1 MRPFYIAAAAVFL
14 IDQLTK
20 YLVVH
25 AMNLYQRLEI
35 PVLPPYLQFRMAW
48 NEGINFG
55 LLSSSHDL
63 ARWLLILLALAI
75 SGWIW
80 VWARRERHSRMV
92 QTSAGILIG
101 GALGNVV
108 DRVAY
113 GAVADFL
120 NMGLPGFDNPFSF
133 NVADVAIFA
142 GAVGLVFFAGREKTP

>member
-1 MRPFYIAAAAVFL
+1 MRPFYTAAAAVFL

-25 AMNLYQRLEI
+25 VMNLYVRLEI

-80 VWARRERHSRMV
+80 VWARRERHSRIV
-92 QTSAGILIG
+92 QASAGVLIG

-108 DRVAY
+108 DRMAY

-120 NMGLPGFDNPFSF
+120 NMGLPGLDNPFSF
-133 NVADVAIFA
+133 NVADVAIFV

>member
-1 MRPFYIAAAAVFL
+1 MRPFYIAAATVFL

-35 PVLPPYLQFRMAW
+35 PVLPPYLQFLMAW

-55 LLSSSHDL
+55 LLSSSYDL